1 MSGVGISF
9 GLDRIYLVIEELNV
23 FPETV
28 SNVSDVL
35 FMNFGNEEAKYALK
49 AIQKLREAGVKADLY
64 PDKAKMAKQFQ
75 FAEKKGINYAV
86 IVGETEMQQTIFA
99 LKNLNSGEQKN
110 VTLEE
115 LIQILLK

>member
-1 MSGVGISF
+1 MF
-9 GLDRIYLVIEELNV
+9 
-23 FPETV
+23 T
-28 SNVSDVL
+28 
-35 FMNFGNEEAKYALK
+35 NFGNEEAKYALK
-49 AIQKLREAGVKADLY
+49 AIQKLREAGVKAELY

-86 IVGETEMQQTIFA
+86 IVGETEMQQNIFA
-99 LKNLNSGEQKN
+99 LKNLNSGEQQN